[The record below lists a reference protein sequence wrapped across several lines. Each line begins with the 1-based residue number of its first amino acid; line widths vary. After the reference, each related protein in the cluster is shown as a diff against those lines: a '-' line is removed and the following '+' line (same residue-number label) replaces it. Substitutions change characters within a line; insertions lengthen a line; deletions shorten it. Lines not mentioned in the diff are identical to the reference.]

1 MTGQTIE
8 QGQHLTHG
16 AACVSHPAVTA
27 PAAPAAPTVTEL
39 DAASAARARQL
50 LEERAELRHEAE
62 AINALVTRVEAE
74 LISLLRGAEEAR
86 ADDAT
91 LYACRPD
98 GTFASRRFAGDHPA
112 LAAEFTTLA
121 PVFDTKTFANTHP
134 ALYREYRARVLRAK
148 ETSTRG

>member
-1 MTGQTIE
+1 MTGQTID
-8 QGQHLTHG
+8 HDHYLTPG
-16 AACVSHPAVTA
+16 VGCGPYSAVTVLA
-27 PAAPAAPTVTEL
+27 TPAAPAVAEL
-39 DAASAARARQL
+39 DAEAAARARHL
-50 LEERAELRHEAE
+50 LDERAELRHEAE

-86 ADDAT
+86 ANGAT

-112 LAAEFTTLA
+112 LAAEFTSLA
-121 PVFDTKTFANTHP
+121 PVFDTKTFASTHP
-134 ALYREYRARVLRAK
+134 ALYRQYRARTLRVK

>member
-1 MTGQTIE
+1 MTSTEEHIR
-8 QGQHLTHG
+8 HLTHG
-16 AACVSHPAVTA
+16 AACVSYSAVTA
-27 PAAPAAPTVTEL
+27 PATPAAPAVAQL
-39 DAASAARARQL
+39 DAAAAARARQL
-50 LEERAELRHEAE
+50 LDERAELRHEAE

-86 ADDAT
+86 ADGAT

-98 GTFASRRFAGDHPA
+98 GTFAARRFAGDHPA